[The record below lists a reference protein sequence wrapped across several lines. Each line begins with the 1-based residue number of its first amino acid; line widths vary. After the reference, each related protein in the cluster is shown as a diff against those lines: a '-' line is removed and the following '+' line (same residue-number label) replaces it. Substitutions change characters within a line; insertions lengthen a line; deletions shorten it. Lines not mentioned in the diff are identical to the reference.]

1 MQLLFAEVV
10 FKLFKDKFF
19 VLSTST
25 PWGIRIFSSTKIDIL
40 RTPCRPGAPLFTF
53 PMFEKELHSR

>member
-1 MQLLFAEVV
+1 MQLLFDEVV

-25 PWGIRIFSSTKIDIL
+25 PWQMYRFSSTAIYIS
-40 RTPCRPGAPLFTF
+40 TNTGAPGVPVFIF
-53 PMFEKELHSR
+53 PCSKKNSQ